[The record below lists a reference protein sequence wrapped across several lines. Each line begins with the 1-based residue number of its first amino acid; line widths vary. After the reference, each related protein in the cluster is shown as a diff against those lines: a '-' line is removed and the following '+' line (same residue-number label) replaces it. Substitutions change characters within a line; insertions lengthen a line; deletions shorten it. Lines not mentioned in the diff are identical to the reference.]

1 MSIFWI
7 ADADPP
13 GGMKSWSTEG
23 RQKLWGEYMEARWKV
38 FLQNHKLNASSRQPT
53 FTERPNRP
61 ISDVRF
67 PLTEIHIRISVHLF
81 DLFVPGVRCSIFANQ
96 SFSSDREGWWREGSK

>member
-23 RQKLWGEYMEARWKV
+23 RQKLWGEHMEARWKV
-38 FLQNHKLNASSRQPT
+38 FLPNHKLNASSHQPS
-53 FTERPNRP
+53 RKDQ
-61 ISDVRF
+61 IDLRF
-67 PLTEIHIRISVHLF
+67 PLTEIRIRISVHLF
-81 DLFVPGVRCSIFANQ
+81 D
-96 SFSSDREGWWREGSK
+96 